1 MIMSNEDV
9 LSQFNSLPPEGQ
21 RQVIDFIASLR
32 RQYSSSQVTDNRASL
47 QLTQEGFIGMWRDRE
62 DMQDSTAW
70 VRNSRE
76 REWVK
81 QSG

>member
-1 MIMSNEDV
+1 MSNEDV

-21 RQVIDFIASLR
+21 RQIIEFIASLR
-32 RQYSSSQVTDNRASL
+32 QRYIALQATDNQPSL
-47 QLTQEGFIGMWRDRE
+47 ELTEEGFIGMWRDRD

-81 QSG
+81 QGG